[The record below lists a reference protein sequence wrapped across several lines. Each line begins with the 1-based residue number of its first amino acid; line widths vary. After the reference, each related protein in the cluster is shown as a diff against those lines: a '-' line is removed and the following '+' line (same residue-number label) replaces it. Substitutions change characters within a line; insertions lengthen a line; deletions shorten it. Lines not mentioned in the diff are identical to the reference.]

1 METVVINA
9 KTKSEAAL
17 LLSLAKK
24 MGLTGKTLTRTQVE
38 DWEFAQKIEKGMKS
52 ESVGRSDIMKALG
65 K

>member
-9 KTKSEAAL
+9 KTKSEATL

-24 MGLTGKTLTRTQVE
+24 MGLTGKTLTRAQVE
-38 DWEFAQKIEKGMKS
+38 DWEFAEKIEKGMKS

>member
-24 MGLTGKTLTRTQVE
+24 MGLSGKTLTR
-38 DWEFAQKIEKGMKS
+38 S
-52 ESVGRSDIMKALG
+52 
-65 K
+65 